1 MLGAGL
7 LGDRRGRLVVVRAP
21 EDVIP
26 EIASARR
33 QVAVR
38 VVGRPAPDQGLF
50 ARGSRCGIGQAG
62 ACEVVATLRN
72 GDRVPRVDRY
82 AAYLDG
88 TLALDLKAAV
98 PAHGT
103 TTVTLTARPGSSV
116 RLQLRGRDALA
127 LDDVAWFTV
136 PSAADT
142 PPSMTVTL
150 VGDPA
155 TAKPLAQALAAAPG
169 VNLELRT
176 RATYRRS
183 DALRSDLVVLD
194 GWVPPTGLPP
204 APAVALIAPP
214 RLPGGAV
221 GGPLGAAPVS
231 STAVGH
237 DLIRGVD
244 LRSLSVDRDAA
255 RRLTLPGWL
264 EAVVSSPGGPLLAAG
279 DNGRRR
285 LAVLAFDPPDSN
297 LTQLSA
303 FPILAR
309 NLERWA
315 AGWTS
320 AGDDGSLTIDS
331 LPGRNPRHDHPR
343 RRRSTHQRPARA
355 RPRHHGTRPRLVHRR
370 GDGPCRRAPG
380 SARGEPAAARHE
392 LRASGRSDRRHC
404 VGPHCR
410 ATPRERAELVSD
422 RAGADRHRRRVGLLA
437 LAPVAAVSA
446 RELGRRVTVAGVAA
460 VLAAL
465 AAVGAL
471 ADLHTGSRAPRAVLA
486 VDRSA
491 SIDAAMRRVESRWI
505 GRADPDGCVAPCR
518 IVGFGARAEALPPG
532 GVDSSIRGATN
543 LEAGVAAAVA
553 AAPRGG
559 RVVLLSDGEQT
570 TGDASAGGRCRS
582 RARCQ
587 DRRGPARR
595 AATCPTRRSSGST
608 RRPPCTRGTRSRCS

>member
-1 MLGAGL
+1 MSLARPWWLAGLALLLPLVLLHLRRPSLSVREVSSLALWERLAAPVESSKWRMRRPRHPVLLGLQALALCALVLALAGPARRGAAPAPTTVYVVDGSLWMHVGTRLADARADVRHLAAAEPDAHVALVAASGTPSVAYQGPASGLGGALGVLRAGSGSADLASGIVLGAGL
-7 LGDRRGRLVVVRAP
+7 LGDRRGRLIVVRAP
-21 EDVIP
+21 EDAIP
-26 EIASARR
+26 EIASARG
-33 QVAVR
+33 QVSVR
-38 VVGRPAPDQGLF
+38 VVGRRAPDQGLF
-50 ARGSRCGIGQAG
+50 ARGSRCGIGPAG

-72 GDRVPRVDRY
+72 GDSVPRVDRY

-88 TLALDLKAAV
+88 TFALDLRAAV

-183 DALRSDLVVLD
+183 DALRERPRRARRLGPADWASARAGGRADRAS
-194 GWVPPTGLPP
+194 P
-204 APAVALIAPP
+204 APGW
-214 RLPGGAV
+214 RR
-221 GGPLGAAPVS
+221 GGPLSAAPVS

-255 RRLTLPGWL
+255 TRLTLPGWL

-320 AGDDGSLTIDS
+320 AGDHGSLTIDS
-331 LPGRNPRHDHPR
+331 LPGA
-343 RRRSTHQRPARA
+343 THATIIPDGGPARTSVLRG
-355 RPRHHGTRPRLVHRR
+355 RPLGITGL
-370 GDGPCRRAPG
+370 APG
-380 SARGEPAAARHE
+380 SY
-392 LRASGRSDRRHC
+392 
-404 VGPHCR
+404 
-410 ATPRERAELVSD
+410 T
-422 RAGADRHRRRVGLLA
+422 
-437 LAPVAAVSA
+437 VAAIGPV
-446 RELGRRVTVAGVAA
+446 VAHRA
-460 VLAAL
+460 VLAASL
-465 AAVGAL
+465 PLQGASSARTDGPIDVTAWARTAVPREESSLSSYLIAL
-471 ADLHTGSRAPRAVLA
+471 VLIA
-486 VDRSA
+486 
-491 SIDAAMRRVESRWI
+491 IGGEWIYWRWL
-505 GRADPDGCVAPCR
+505 RW
-518 IVGFGARAEALPPG
+518 
-532 GVDSSIRGATN
+532 
-543 LEAGVAAAVA
+543 
-553 AAPRGG
+553 
-559 RVVLLSDGEQT
+559 
-570 TGDASAGGRCRS
+570 
-582 RARCQ
+582 
-587 DRRGPARR
+587 
-595 AATCPTRRSSGST
+595 
-608 RRPPCTRGTRSRCS
+608 RP

>member
-1 MLGAGL
+1 
-7 LGDRRGRLVVVRAP
+7 
-21 EDVIP
+21 
-26 EIASARR
+26 
-33 QVAVR
+33 
-38 VVGRPAPDQGLF
+38 
-50 ARGSRCGIGQAG
+50 
-62 ACEVVATLRN
+62 
-72 GDRVPRVDRY
+72 
-82 AAYLDG
+82 
-88 TLALDLKAAV
+88 
-98 PAHGT
+98 
-103 TTVTLTARPGSSV
+103 
-116 RLQLRGRDALA
+116 LQLRGRDALA

-221 GGPLGAAPVS
+221 GGPLSAAPVS

-255 RRLTLPGWL
+255 TRLTLPGWL

-279 DNGRRR
+279 DNGRLR

-331 LPGRNPRHDHPR
+331 LPGA
-343 RRRSTHQRPARA
+343 THATIIPDGGPARTSVLRG
-355 RPRHHGTRPRLVHRR
+355 RPLGITGL
-370 GDGPCRRAPG
+370 APG
-380 SARGEPAAARHE
+380 SY
-392 LRASGRSDRRHC
+392 
-404 VGPHCR
+404 
-410 ATPRERAELVSD
+410 T
-422 RAGADRHRRRVGLLA
+422 
-437 LAPVAAVSA
+437 VAAV
-446 RELGRRVTVAGVAA
+446 GPVVAHRA
-460 VLAAL
+460 VLAA
-465 AAVGAL
+465 
-471 ADLHTGSRAPRAVLA
+471 S
-486 VDRSA
+486 
-491 SIDAAMRRVESRWI
+491 
-505 GRADPDGCVAPCR
+505 
-518 IVGFGARAEALPPG
+518 LPPQGASSARTDGPIDVTAWARTAVPREESSLSSYLIALVLIAIG
-532 GVDSSIRGATN
+532 GEWIYWRW
-543 LEAGVAAAVA
+543 L
-553 AAPRGG
+553 RW
-559 RVVLLSDGEQT
+559 
-570 TGDASAGGRCRS
+570 
-582 RARCQ
+582 
-587 DRRGPARR
+587 
-595 AATCPTRRSSGST
+595 
-608 RRPPCTRGTRSRCS
+608 RP

>member
-1 MLGAGL
+1 MSLARPWWLAGLALLLPLVLLHLRRPSLSVREVSSLALWERLAAPVESSKWRMRRPRHPVLLGLQALALCALVLALAGPARRGAAPAPTTVYVVDGSLWMHVGTRLADARADVRHLAAAEPDAHVALVAASGTPSVAYQGPASGLGGALGVLRAGSGSADLASGIVLGAGL
-7 LGDRRGRLVVVRAP
+7 LGDRRGRLIVVRAP
-21 EDVIP
+21 EDAIP
-26 EIASARR
+26 EIASARG
-33 QVAVR
+33 QVSVR
-38 VVGRPAPDQGLF
+38 VVGRRAPDQGLF
-50 ARGSRCGIGQAG
+50 ARGSRCGIGPAG

-88 TLALDLKAAV
+88 TFALDLRAAV

-221 GGPLGAAPVS
+221 GGPLSAAPVS

-255 RRLTLPGWL
+255 TRLTLPGWL

-331 LPGRNPRHDHPR
+331 LPGA
-343 RRRSTHQRPARA
+343 THATIIPDGGPARTSVLRG
-355 RPRHHGTRPRLVHRR
+355 RPLGITGL
-370 GDGPCRRAPG
+370 APG
-380 SARGEPAAARHE
+380 SY
-392 LRASGRSDRRHC
+392 
-404 VGPHCR
+404 
-410 ATPRERAELVSD
+410 T
-422 RAGADRHRRRVGLLA
+422 
-437 LAPVAAVSA
+437 VAAV
-446 RELGRRVTVAGVAA
+446 GPVVAHRA
-460 VLAAL
+460 VLAASL
-465 AAVGAL
+465 PLQGASSARTDGPIDVTAWARTAVPREESSLSSYLIAL
-471 ADLHTGSRAPRAVLA
+471 VLIA
-486 VDRSA
+486 
-491 SIDAAMRRVESRWI
+491 IGGEWIYWRWL
-505 GRADPDGCVAPCR
+505 RW
-518 IVGFGARAEALPPG
+518 
-532 GVDSSIRGATN
+532 
-543 LEAGVAAAVA
+543 
-553 AAPRGG
+553 
-559 RVVLLSDGEQT
+559 
-570 TGDASAGGRCRS
+570 
-582 RARCQ
+582 
-587 DRRGPARR
+587 
-595 AATCPTRRSSGST
+595 
-608 RRPPCTRGTRSRCS
+608 RP

>member
-1 MLGAGL
+1 VSLARPWWLAGLALLLPLVLLHLRRPALSVREVSSLSLWERLAAPVESSRWRMRRPRHPVLLALQALALCALVLALAGPARRVAAPAPTTVYVVDGSLWMHVGTRLADARGDVRHLAAAEPEADVALVAATGTPFVAYRGPASGLAGALGRLRATPGAGDLASGIVLGAGL
-7 LGDRRGRLVVVRAP
+7 LGDRRGRMVVVRAP
-21 EDVIP
+21 EDAIP
-26 EIASARR
+26 EVASARR

-38 VVGRPAPDQGLF
+38 VVGTPASDQGLF

-72 GDRVPRVDRY
+72 GDAVPRVDRY

-88 TLALDLKAAV
+88 ALTLDLKAAV

-116 RLQLRGRDALA
+116 RLQLRGRDELA
-127 LDDVAWFTV
+127 LDDVTWFTV
-136 PSAADT
+136 PSTAGT

-176 RATYRRS
+176 RATFRRA

-194 GWVPPTGLPP
+194 GWMPPAGLPP

-231 STAVGH
+231 STAVGN
-237 DLIRGVD
+237 DLIQGVD

-264 EAVVSSPGGPLLAAG
+264 ETVVSSPGGPLLAAG
-279 DNGRRR
+279 DNGRQRV
-285 LAVLAFDPPDSN
+285 AVLAFDPPDSN

-320 AGDDGSLTIDS
+320 AGDDGSLAIDS
-331 LPGRNPRHDHPR
+331 LPGA
-343 RRRSTHQRPARA
+343 THAAVIPDGGAARTSGLRGRPL
-355 RPRHHGTRPRLVHRR
+355 GITGL
-370 GDGPCRRAPG
+370 APG
-380 SARGEPAAARHE
+380 SY
-392 LRASGRSDRRHC
+392 
-404 VGPHCR
+404 
-410 ATPRERAELVSD
+410 T
-422 RAGADRHRRRVGLLA
+422 
-437 LAPVAAVSA
+437 VAAVGPVVA
-446 RELGRRVTVAGVAA
+446 HRV
-460 VLAAL
+460 VLAAN
-465 AAVGAL
+465 
-471 ADLHTGSRAPRAVLA
+471 
-486 VDRSA
+486 
-491 SIDAAMRRVESRWI
+491 
-505 GRADPDGCVAPCR
+505 
-518 IVGFGARAEALPPG
+518 LPLQ
-532 GVDSSIRGATN
+532 A
-543 LEAGVAAAVA
+543 
-553 AAPRGG
+553 
-559 RVVLLSDGEQT
+559 
-570 TGDASAGGRCRS
+570 ASAGRTQGLIDLTPWARTAVPHQESALSSYLIVLALIAIGGEWVCWRWLRWRS
-582 RARCQ
+582 
-587 DRRGPARR
+587 
-595 AATCPTRRSSGST
+595 
-608 RRPPCTRGTRSRCS
+608 

>member
-1 MLGAGL
+1 MSLARPWWLAGLALLLPLVLLHLRRPSLSVREVSSLALWERLAAPVESSKWRMRRPRHPVLLGLQALALCALVLALAGPARRGAAPAPTTVYVVDGSLWMHVGTRLADARADVRHLAAAEPDAHVALVAASGTPSVAYQGPASGLGGALGVLRAGSGSADVASGIVLGAGL
-7 LGDRRGRLVVVRAP
+7 LGDRRGRLIVVRAP
-21 EDVIP
+21 EDAIP
-26 EIASARR
+26 EIASARG
-33 QVAVR
+33 QVSVR
-38 VVGRPAPDQGLF
+38 VVGRRAPDQGLF
-50 ARGSRCGIGQAG
+50 ARGSRCGIGPAG

-72 GDRVPRVDRY
+72 GDSVPRVDRY

-88 TLALDLKAAV
+88 TFALDLRAAV

-116 RLQLRGRDALA
+116 RLQLRGRDA
-127 LDDVAWFTV
+127 
-136 PSAADT
+136 

-176 RATYRRS
+176 RVTYRRS

-221 GGPLGAAPVS
+221 GGPLSAAPVS

-244 LRSLSVDRDAA
+244 LRALSVDRDAA
-255 RRLTLPGWL
+255 SRLTLPGWL

-331 LPGRNPRHDHPR
+331 LPGA
-343 RRRSTHQRPARA
+343 THATIIPDGGPARTSVLRG
-355 RPRHHGTRPRLVHRR
+355 RPLGITGL
-370 GDGPCRRAPG
+370 APG
-380 SARGEPAAARHE
+380 SY
-392 LRASGRSDRRHC
+392 
-404 VGPHCR
+404 
-410 ATPRERAELVSD
+410 T
-422 RAGADRHRRRVGLLA
+422 
-437 LAPVAAVSA
+437 VAAV
-446 RELGRRVTVAGVAA
+446 GPVVAHRA
-460 VLAAL
+460 VLAASL
-465 AAVGAL
+465 PLQGASSARTDGPIDVTAWARAAVPREESSLSSYLIAL
-471 ADLHTGSRAPRAVLA
+471 VLIA
-486 VDRSA
+486 
-491 SIDAAMRRVESRWI
+491 IGGEWIYWRWL
-505 GRADPDGCVAPCR
+505 RW
-518 IVGFGARAEALPPG
+518 
-532 GVDSSIRGATN
+532 
-543 LEAGVAAAVA
+543 
-553 AAPRGG
+553 
-559 RVVLLSDGEQT
+559 
-570 TGDASAGGRCRS
+570 
-582 RARCQ
+582 
-587 DRRGPARR
+587 
-595 AATCPTRRSSGST
+595 
-608 RRPPCTRGTRSRCS
+608 RP